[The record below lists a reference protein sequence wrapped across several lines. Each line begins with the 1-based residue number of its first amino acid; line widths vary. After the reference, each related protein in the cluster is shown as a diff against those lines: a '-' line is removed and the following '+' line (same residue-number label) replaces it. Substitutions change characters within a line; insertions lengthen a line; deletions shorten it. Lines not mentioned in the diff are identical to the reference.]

1 MVSGFSTSPY
11 DQDRMVLG
19 EAKLI
24 RSAVRPLV
32 STCTLLSRKNYTR
45 ARLCTAY
52 SRLVRETNKCKRFE
66 SFLSSACGVLLVFY
80 IQRLNYTQNGGMSQV
95 PYVNVRLESL
105 RSSRSST

>member
-32 STCTLLSRKNYTR
+32 STCTLLNRKNY
-45 ARLCTAY
+45 AGACPCTAY
-52 SRLVRETNKCKRFE
+52 SRRVRETNKCKRFE
-66 SFLSSACGVLLVFY
+66 SFLSSACDVLLVFY
-80 IQRLNYTQNGGMSQV
+80 IQRLNYTQIGHSSQV
-95 PYVNVRLESL
+95 PYVNVTLEPA
-105 RSSRSST
+105 